1 MYPISLGMIVESKE
15 LWEDLNQALQDV
27 PVRISMELSEIP
39 SDWPAFLDRMDRI
52 RPDVVVLEVTRLT
65 GQLEEVV
72 KKIRSTKAQPAVFA
86 VQQTADSEAILNALR
101 AGASEFLFP
110 PMVEPLKAALT
121 RQSEIRQQMREK
133 STRSGKALG
142 FVSAKG
148 GCGATTVA
156 CHVASALAR
165 QGTSRVLLAD
175 LDLQAGMVGFLM
187 KAKSPYSMADAA
199 ANLQRLDHSYW
210 QGLISNGIP
219 NLEVITAPTAP
230 AAKQLPPAHL
240 RQVLAF
246 ARTQYDWTVLDLGRN
261 INPTTLALLDGID
274 QTFLVTTQEVP
285 ALHQAKQIIQ
295 ILFDA
300 GYGRSQFHLVLNR
313 VTRRFDVTIE
323 ELESMLGVPVYATL
337 SNDYNALHDAFSE
350 GRLLSGPGALADDF
364 ERLAAR
370 IGGAPE
376 QTSKKRK
383 FSLFG

>member
-1 MYPISLGMIVESKE
+1 MYPISVGMIIETRD
-15 LWEDLNQALQDV
+15 LWEDLSRALKDL
-27 PVRISMELSEIP
+27 PVRIGMELSEIP
-39 SDWPAFLDRMDRI
+39 SDWPAFLDRMDRV
-52 RPDVVVLEVTRLT
+52 RPDVVLLEVTRMA
-65 GQLEEVV
+65 GQLEEIV
-72 KKIRSTKAQPAVFA
+72 KKIRSTAGQPAVFA
-86 VQQTADSEAILNALR
+86 IRQNADSDAILSALR

-110 PMVEPLKAALT
+110 PMAEPLKAALE
-121 RQSEIRQQMREK
+121 RLSESRQQLREK
-133 STRSGKALG
+133 SLRNGKALG

-156 CHVASALAR
+156 CHVAAELAR
-165 QGTSRVLLAD
+165 RGASRVLLAD
-175 LDLQAGMVGFLM
+175 LDLQAGMIGFLM
-187 KAKSPYSMADAA
+187 KAKSQYSMADAA

-210 QGLISNGIP
+210 QGLVSNGVP
-219 NLEVITAPTAP
+219 NLEVITAPSAP

-246 ARTQYDWTVLDLGRN
+246 ARTQYDWSVLDLGRN
-261 INPTTLALLDGID
+261 VNPTTLALLDGID

-300 GYGRSQFHLVLNR
+300 GYGRSQFHLILNR

-323 ELESMLGVPVYATL
+323 ELESMLGVPVFATL

-350 GRLLSGPGALADDF
+350 GRLLSGTGPLAEDF

-370 IGGAPE
+370 ITGVPE
-376 QTSKKRK
+376 PASKKKK

>member
-1 MYPISLGMIVESKE
+1 MYPLTLGLIVETKE
-15 LWEDLNQALQDV
+15 LWEDLKQSLHDL
-27 PVRISMELSEIP
+27 PVRITLELSELP
-39 SDWPAFLDRMDRI
+39 ADWVAFLERMERT
-52 RPDVVVLEVTRLT
+52 RPDVIVLEVTRLS
-65 GQLEEVV
+65 GQLEEIV
-72 KKIRSTKAQPAVFA
+72 KKLRSTASQPAVFA
-86 VQQTADSEAILNALR
+86 VRQSADSEAILSALR

-110 PMVEPLKAALT
+110 PTAEPFKAALE
-121 RQSEIRQQMREK
+121 RQAEIRQQLREK
-133 STRSGKALG
+133 SVHNGKALG

-148 GCGATTVA
+148 GCGSTTVA

-165 QGTSRVLLAD
+165 QGKSRVLLAD
-175 LDLQAGMVGFLM
+175 LDLQSGMVGFLM
-187 KAKSPYSMADAA
+187 KTKSQYSMADAA

-219 NLEVITAPTAP
+219 NLEVITAPTTP
-230 AAKQLPPAHL
+230 AAKQVPAPHL

-261 INPTTLALLDGID
+261 VNPTTLALMEGID
-274 QTFLVTTQEVP
+274 EAFLVTTQEVP
-285 ALHQAKQIIQ
+285 ALHQTKQIIQ

-300 GYGRSQFHLVLNR
+300 GYSRSQFHLVLNR
-313 VTRRFDVTIE
+313 VTRRFEVTID

-350 GRLLSGPGALADDF
+350 GRLLDGSSDLAEDF

-370 IGGAPE
+370 IAGVPE
-376 QTSKKRK
+376 SSSRKKK

>member
-1 MYPISLGMIVESKE
+1 MYPISLGMIVETKE
-15 LWEDLNQALQDV
+15 LWEDLTQALQGI

-52 RPDVVVLEVTRLT
+52 RPDVVLLEVTRLT
-65 GQLEEVV
+65 GRLEEIV
-72 KKIRSTKAQPAVFA
+72 KKIRSTKAEPAVFA
-86 VQQTADSEAILNALR
+86 IQQTADSDAILGALR

-110 PMVEPLKAALT
+110 PMAEPLKAALE
-121 RQSEIRQQMREK
+121 RQSQSRQQMREK
-133 STRSGKALG
+133 SMRSGKALG

-165 QGTSRVLLAD
+165 LGTSRVLLAD

-187 KAKSPYSMADAA
+187 KAKSQYSMADAA

-261 INPTTLALLDGID
+261 VNPTTLALLDGID

-350 GRLLSGPGALADDF
+350 GRLLDGPSALADDF

-370 IGGAPE
+370 IGGVPE
-376 QTSKKRK
+376 PTSKKRK